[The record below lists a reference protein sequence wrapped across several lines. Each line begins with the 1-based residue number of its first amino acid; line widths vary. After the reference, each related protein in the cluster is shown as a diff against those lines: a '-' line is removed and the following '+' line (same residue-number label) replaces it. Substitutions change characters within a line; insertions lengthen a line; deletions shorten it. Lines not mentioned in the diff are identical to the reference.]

1 MSSEDSTQKKGNE
14 MSKFDAYYDDTID
27 EWVAVSQLTGR
38 EYFGQTCSEAEYNR
52 AEDERVYGDHHRKAV
67 VQ

>member
-1 MSSEDSTQKKGNE
+1 MMNT
-14 MSKFDAYYDDTID
+14 FDRVERDEFGDMAYYDDTID
-27 EWVAVSQLTGR
+27 EWVAVSELTGR
-38 EYFGQTCSEAEYNR
+38 EYFGQTYSEAEYNR